1 MLDKLAIQ
9 MERNKLS
16 IENTKLAN
24 ALRKFID
31 SQTIPERLKRK
42 YNILV
47 VGSTFPCYNGPFKLI
62 FFAILYLLIF
72 AERSCDQGNSIKTY
86 KRSVN

>member
-9 MERNKLS
+9 MERNKLRD
-16 IENTKLAN
+16 ENTKLVT

-31 SQTIPERLKRK
+31 SQTIPERLKKK

-47 VGSTFPCYNGPFKLI
+47 VGSTFPYYNRLI
-62 FFAILYLLIF
+62 FVSLFLNSLQIF
-72 AERSCDQGNSIKTY
+72 AERSCDQRKSI
-86 KRSVN
+86 